1 MTQKEKGLNNN
12 NNNNKKTVYVKHS
25 APNMLG
31 YTVK

>member
-12 NNNNKKTVYVKHS
+12 NTKKKTVYVKHS

>member
-12 NNNNKKTVYVKHS
+12 NTKKTVYVKHS